1 MINAFKFTSA
11 LQELPNDDDHTN
23 DKAVVVN
30 KEWYESGIYIIYPE
44 SRTGIVWSLIKT
56 ISVFISMFTLSYT
69 AGFRFQETSQS
80 MRSLELFF
88 DIVQLLDIILTCFTA

>member
-11 LQELPNDDDHTN
+11 LQELPNDDDHAN
-23 DKAVVVN
+23 DKTPVVN

-44 SRTGIVWSLIKT
+44 SKTGIVWSLIKT

-69 AGFRFQETSQS
+69 AGFRF
-80 MRSLELFF
+80 
-88 DIVQLLDIILTCFTA
+88 